1 MSQQDLQRYVKAV
14 SPERLPALLKAPG
27 SLQVAP
33 LGVAANLSEV
43 RETFAQLSQ
52 VGSTERER
60 SVWDRELVQ
69 PLHQALRSISR
80 RDASDMRF
88 WHWMC
93 VNQFP
98 MFVWARWHGQVV
110 APADAPG
117 ILGNQ
122 PALVERFLGTAS
134 LRGVS
139 RNALARLWWCAE
151 TLSDGGRD
159 YSLVREALINQD
171 FFQAIFERKLGLYPA
186 TARVLLRVLRDA
198 KEKQRRD
205 VIKRLNHYFTTIVQ
219 ESLEEEEIERLLT
232 S

>member
-1 MSQQDLQRYVKAV
+1 MSKQDLQRYVKPV
-14 SPERLPALLKAPG
+14 SPERLPDMLKVPA
-27 SLQVAP
+27 SLPVAP
-33 LGVAANLSEV
+33 LGLAADLSVV

-52 VGSTERER
+52 AGSTERER

-69 PLHQALRSISR
+69 PLHQALRTISR
-80 RDASDMRF
+80 RDAADMRF

-98 MFVWARWHGQVV
+98 MFVWARWYGQNVEPV
-110 APADAPG
+110 DAASV
-117 ILGNQ
+117 LANQ
-122 PALVERFLGTAS
+122 PALAERFLGTAS

-139 RNALARLWWCAE
+139 RNALARLWWCAD

-159 YSLVREALINQD
+159 YTLVREALLNQD

-198 KEKQRRD
+198 GEKQRRD
-205 VIKRLNHYFTTIVQ
+205 MIKRLNHYFTTIVQ
-219 ESLEEEEIERLLT
+219 ESLEEEDIERLLT